1 MQTDKLKFK
10 KNIIGIVSLV
20 FLSGVSLAFAQDQDG
35 ASNVASPADAG
46 SLQPQIASSNAN
58 SSPTPTQV
66 SAAPPAPLSQSMP
79 TTTVRSSE
87 TSRSEMDSD
96 TPAVQMSPL
105 SYSASQAA
113 MLSTVPQDEA
123 PNAEA
128 SAAFNALM
136 KQNMPLT
143 PQQVVKLR
151 QLIDMSQRAAATPP
165 TVPPKPV
172 STTIVMNLAPGTTPP
187 AIRLAR
193 GYVSS
198 LVFVDSTGAP
208 WPIAAYDIGDPK
220 IANIQWDGK
229 SNVLLIQAANAY
241 GNGNIV
247 LRLAGLMTP
256 LTLELVSGQRVVDYR
271 TDIHVSG
278 IGPNAKDIAAGNGL
292 PASANQLLL
301 SVLDGIAPPGSKALT
316 VKGGDC
322 QAWLLGDKMYLRT
335 RFALLSPGWVG
346 KMVSPDGMN
355 AYEVQKSSAV
365 LISQYGEPVELKIEG
380 F

>member
-1 MQTDKLKFK
+1 MQMDKLSIK
-10 KNIIGIVSLV
+10 KNIICIISLLL
-20 FLSGVSLAFAQDQDG
+20 LSGMSQSFAQDQD
-35 ASNVASPADAG
+35 NVPNSVPLTNAESPPVPAV
-46 SLQPQIASSNAN
+46 
-58 SSPTPTQV
+58 V
-66 SAAPPAPLSQSMP
+66 SAAPPAPLTQSMP
-79 TTTVRSSE
+79 ASTAKSTEVSQSE
-87 TSRSEMDSD
+87 VSADV
-96 TPAVQMSPL
+96 PAVQSAPL
-105 SYSASQAA
+105 SYRDSQAA
-113 MLSTVPQDEA
+113 MLNTVPPEEA
-123 PNAEA
+123 PNPEA

-143 PQQVVKLR
+143 PQQVVRLR
-151 QLIDMSQRAAATPP
+151 QLIDMSQRAASIPA

-187 AIRLAR
+187 AIRLAK

-241 GNGNIV
+241 GNANIV

-301 SVLDGIAPPGSKALT
+301 SVLDGIAPPASKALV